1 MKHSI
6 FYLFKTVMNSFSLI
20 AEVFTNPELRTTPD
34 NQIPVSNFLVQFSSP
49 GAKPEDP
56 PHRLKVSA
64 WRNLATEVQENYH
77 KGDQILIEGR
87 IQINTIDRGTYK
99 EKVAELVAQKI
110 IPIGKPQPKTTNYD
124 YGAMPSPPPM
134 EDPTPDDLP
143 F

>member
-1 MKHSI
+1 
-6 FYLFKTVMNSFSLI
+6 MNSFSLI
-20 AEVFTNPELRTTPD
+20 AEVLTKPELRTTPD
-34 NQIPVSNFLVQFSSP
+34 NQVPVSNFLVQFSSP

-64 WRNLATEVQENYH
+64 WGNLATEAQENCH
-77 KGDQILIEGR
+77 KGDQLLIEGR
-87 IQINTIDRGTYK
+87 IRINTIDRGSYK

-110 IPIGKPQPKTTNYD
+110 IPIGKLQTQSTKYE
-124 YGAMPSPPPM
+124 YGSMPSPPPL

>member
-1 MKHSI
+1 
-6 FYLFKTVMNSFSLI
+6 MNSFSLI
-20 AEVFTNPELRTTPD
+20 AEVLTNPELRTTPD
-34 NQIPVSNFLVQFSSP
+34 NQVPVSNFFVQFSSP

-56 PHRLKVSA
+56 PNRLRVSA

-77 KGDQILIEGR
+77 KGDQLLIEGR
-87 IQINTIDRGTYK
+87 IQINTIDRGAYK

-110 IPIGKPQPKTTNYD
+110 IPIGKPQPQTNNYN
-124 YGAMPSPPPM
+124 YGAMPSPPPL